1 MNFRYRAVC
10 FFKKGRTGGSASFAQ
25 KQAQRKAHHEQ
36 KKMYRF
42 LHVRTVRRRCECR
55 KERKNLYYLSE
66 MPYRVCKEK
75 LEKSLKSN
83 VGIQMAKCLK
93 KKLDKMRK
101 EK

>member
-1 MNFRYRAVC
+1 
-10 FFKKGRTGGSASFAQ
+10 
-25 KQAQRKAHHEQ
+25 
-36 KKMYRF
+36 
-42 LHVRTVRRRCECR
+42 
-55 KERKNLYYLSE
+55 